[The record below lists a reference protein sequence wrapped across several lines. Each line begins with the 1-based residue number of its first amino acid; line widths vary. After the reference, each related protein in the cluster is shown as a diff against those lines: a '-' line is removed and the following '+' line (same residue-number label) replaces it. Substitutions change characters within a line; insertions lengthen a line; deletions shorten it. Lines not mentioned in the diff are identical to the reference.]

1 MKKFFLFL
9 TIAIFTGCQSSE
21 TKESVEK
28 AISEHRKQIQ
38 EHTAQIKTLEQ
49 KLMEL
54 DTTKSNAF
62 SIPVFSQK
70 MVPTKFSHYL
80 QINGRVEADNN
91 AAISPEMAGQV
102 KTTHVKE
109 GERVTQG
116 TLLISLNTAVIRN
129 NLRQVES
136 QLELITTTFEKQ
148 KALWEENI
156 GSEIEYLQ
164 AKTNKQSLESQRDML
179 LAQLEMSLIKAPY
192 DGIVDNLSVK
202 PGEMATP
209 GMPVIQLVNLKKLK
223 IKGDLSETYLSSINK
238 GDKVSISFPAYPQCQ
253 KSVTISRLGQIID
266 KDSRTFVVEVD
277 FPNQDEKIKPNM
289 LALMKI
295 KDYEQNQA
303 LIVPSIIIKQDMQGN
318 YLYIIKDGKYAHKQY
333 IETGRSYNNQTVV
346 ISGLK
351 NGDQVITSG
360 FNKVSDGVQI
370 TIKQP
375 EEFSINS

>member
-102 KTTHVKE
+102 KTIHVKE

-238 GDKVSISFPAYPQCQ
+238 GDKVSISFPAYPQYQ